1 MEEVSTEDAKIL
13 FKDLCA
19 KYPYGV
25 RGQVYLKVPRVID
38 WHLVDEEIVVEVK
51 LLGIQGESL
60 IVTAVDENG
69 DIVDELDNN
78 RILVEECYEITCFN
92 FKPYLRS
99 MDDMTKEEEEE
110 FSNMGIVGYQN
121 YDWLNAH
128 HFDYPN
134 LIKHGLA
141 IDCTNLN
148 IYKYGRMEGYCRL

>member
-19 KYPYGV
+19 KCPYGV
-25 RGQVYLKVPRVID
+25 RGRVYLKVPRIVN

-51 LLGIQGESL
+51 LLGVQGESL

-69 DIVDELDNN
+69 DIVNELDNN
-78 RILVEECYEITCFN
+78 RILVEEGYEITCFN

-99 MDDMTKEEEEE
+99 MDDMTEEETEE

-121 YDWLNAH
+121 YDWLNSRY
-128 HFDYPN
+128 FDYRG
-134 LIKHGLA
+134 LIEKGLA
-141 IDCTNLN
+141 IKAPKGM
-148 IYKYGRMEGYCRL
+148 YKV

>member
-1 MEEVSTEDAKIL
+1 MEVSTEDAKIL

-19 KYPYGV
+19 KYPYGI

-38 WHLVDEEIVVEVK
+38 WHLVDKEIIVEVK

-78 RILVEECYEITCFN
+78 RILVEESYDITCFN

-99 MDDMTKEEEEE
+99 MDDMTEEEAEE

-128 HFDYPN
+128 YFDYHN
-134 LIKHGLA
+134 LIEKGLA
-141 IDCTNLN
+141 IKAPKGM
-148 IYKYGRMEGYCRL
+148 YKV